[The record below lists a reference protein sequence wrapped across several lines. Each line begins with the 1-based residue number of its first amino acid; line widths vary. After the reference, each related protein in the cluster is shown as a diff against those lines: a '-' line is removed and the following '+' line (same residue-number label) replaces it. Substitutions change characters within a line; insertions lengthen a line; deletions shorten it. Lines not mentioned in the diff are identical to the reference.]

1 MNLLA
6 QKAALSAFSDIDFV
20 NNCRHKNEL
29 GRTVLLEQL
38 SDLGI
43 KCYGGSANFVLAC
56 VGDGRYFFEKLQKLG
71 TIVRPLDNYKL
82 PDYIRITI
90 GTESE
95 NARLVKHLHSILAK
109 R

>member
-1 MNLLA
+1 M
-6 QKAALSAFSDIDFV
+6 DD
-20 NNCRHKNEL
+20 CRLKNEL
-29 GRTVLLEQL
+29 GRTLLLEQL

-56 VGDGRYFFEKLQKLG
+56 VGDGRYFFEELQKLG
-71 TIVRPLDNYKL
+71 TIVRPLDNYNL
-82 PDYIRITI
+82 PEYIRITV

-95 NARLVKHLHSILAK
+95 NIRLVERFKSIQSK